1 MITNR
6 HEPLVIP
13 RYERED
19 DSVPGPFYL
28 VKDQCIVCALPP
40 ETAPQNICWDE
51 SFQSSGCDGCPNHC
65 RVSKQPE
72 TDEELEL
79 MIEAAWGSCVEAIR
93 YCGSDVQTLNRFRE
107 MGLERI
113 CDAIP
118 ESGISKDDPI
128 DSVSKPWWKFW

>member
-1 MITNR
+1 MIANR
-6 HEPLVIP
+6 HDPLVTP

-19 DSVPGPFYL
+19 DSVPGAFYV
-28 VKDQCIVCALPP
+28 VKDQCIICALPP
-40 ETAPQNICWDE
+40 ETAPQNISWDDR
-51 SFQSSGCDGCPNHC
+51 FQSSGCDGCPNHC

-72 TDEELEL
+72 TEEELEL
-79 MIEAAWGSCVEAIR
+79 MIETAWGSCVEAIR
-93 YCGSDVQTLNRFRE
+93 YCGSDEQTLNRFRE

-118 ESGISKDDPI
+118 ESEITPDTAI